1 MATLLAETR
10 VILIHPT
17 LPENVG
23 AVARAMRH
31 FGLRDLV
38 IAEGGVDP
46 EHPHA
51 VRVAAG
57 AEEILQEARRVETFE
72 EALEDVVF
80 AVATT
85 ARPYDAVDM
94 RAREPREVA
103 LLARDYAQ
111 AGPVALVFG
120 TEKHGLPNEYL
131 RRCHQIARIPGEE
144 GTCLNLA
151 MAVNIFAYEWYQAAE
166 CGHAHED
173 VPLLAAAAKETDL
186 GDLGRRLADAL
197 SRVGVFRQQDAESKA
212 HTLRRILSQ
221 ARLDANEAALVQAI
235 VRKLP
240 GLLGEGSNNNRSY

>member
-1 MATLLAETR
+1 MSDLLSETR
-10 VILIHPT
+10 IVLIHPT

-31 FGLRDLV
+31 FGLRELV

-46 EHPHA
+46 MHPHA

-57 AEEILQEARRVETFE
+57 AEAILADARRVDTFE
-72 EALEDVVF
+72 RALEDVVF

-85 ARPYDAVDM
+85 ARPYEAVDM
-94 RAREPREVA
+94 RTREPRQLA
-103 LLARDYAQ
+103 MLARDYAQ
-111 AGPVALVFG
+111 AGAIALVFG
-120 TEKHGLPNEYL
+120 TEKHGLPNDYL

-144 GTCLNLA
+144 DTCLNLA

-166 CGHAHED
+166 AGHPHAE
-173 VPLLAAAAKETDL
+173 VPLLAAAAREADL
-186 GDLGRRLADAL
+186 GDLGKRLSEAL
-197 SRVGVFRQQDAESKA
+197 MKVGVFKQQDAESKA

-221 ARLDANEAALVQAI
+221 ARLDTNEAALVQAI

-240 GLLGEGSNNNRSY
+240 SLLGDPG

>member
-1 MATLLAETR
+1 MSDLLSETR
-10 VILIHPT
+10 VVLVHPT

-31 FGLRDLV
+31 FGLRELV
-38 IAEGGVDP
+38 VAEGGVDP
-46 EHPHA
+46 LHPHA

-57 AEEILQEARRVETFE
+57 AEAILEDARRVASFE
-72 EALEDVVF
+72 AALEDVVF

-85 ARPYDAVDM
+85 ARPYEAVDL
-94 RAREPREVA
+94 RTREPRQVA
-103 LLARDYAQ
+103 QLARDYAQ
-111 AGPVALVFG
+111 AGAVALVFG

-151 MAVNIFAYEWYQAAE
+151 MAANIFAYEWYQAAE
-166 CGHAHED
+166 GGHPHG
-173 VPLLAAAAKETDL
+173 VPLLAAAAAEATLD
-186 GDLGRRLADAL
+186 DLGRRLSRAL
-197 SRVGVFRQQDAESKA
+197 LLAGVFRPQDAERKA

-221 ARLDANEAALVQAI
+221 ARLDADEAALVQAI

-240 GLLGEGSNNNRSY
+240 GLIGG